1 MYKSDIEIA
10 QACTM
15 QPITEIVKVADVDE
29 TGKITGLF

>member
-10 QACTM
+10 QACYDVA
-15 QPITEIVKVADVDE
+15 ITEIAKVADVDE

>member
-15 QPITEIVKVADVDE
+15 QPITEIAKVAGVDE
-29 TGKITGLF
+29 QYL